1 MARHAL
7 VTGASSGIGK
17 AIVGLLIDSGWKV
30 TGISRTK
37 VDYGS
42 ESFTNLNVDLYDKEQ
57 LTQCL
62 DEIESVDAVIHAA
75 GRMVAAPLGELDS
88 EYSRAIWH
96 LHVLVPELLAN
107 ALVNKIPRGGRMII
121 IGSRT
126 SKGVAGRSQYVATK
140 SALVGMVRSWAA
152 ELAPKGI
159 TANIIAPGATETPM
173 LLSNERKDSP
183 PKLPPLGRY
192 ISPGEVAEYTKF
204 ILSPAADMV
213 TGQELVICGGSSLS

>member
-1 MARHAL
+1 MARHAFI
-7 VTGASSGIGK
+7 TGVSSGIGK
-17 AIVGLLIDSGWKV
+17 AITELLLESGWKV
-30 TGISRTK
+30 TGISRTH
-37 VDYGS
+37 VDYPS
-42 ESFTNLNVDLYDKEQ
+42 EHFTNVNIDLYDTKQ
-57 LTQCL
+57 IIDCVNQIT
-62 DEIESVDAVIHAA
+62 SVDAVIHAA
-75 GRMVAAPLGELDS
+75 GRMVAASLGELES
-88 EYSRAIWH
+88 ECSQSVWH

-107 ALVNKIPRGGRMII
+107 ALVNKMPRGGRFII

-173 LLSNERKDSP
+173 LFNAARKSSP
-183 PKLPPLGRY
+183 PKQPPMGRY
-192 ISPGEVAEYTKF
+192 IFPSEVAEYTKF

-213 TGQELVICGGSSLS
+213 TGQELVICGGASL